1 MLSSSEERPKKGT
14 DDVLITRLLGC
25 PLNMVNKTMAAWSQ
39 QPRMK
44 KKLGICAAVAAAEAL
59 KNSIAATTRDRPSP
73 PQKYTVS
80 SDLGHI
86 FDPFEKSHQTMSQ
99 QIEELLQQPVL
110 QNNE

>member
-1 MLSSSEERPKKGT
+1 
-14 DDVLITRLLGC
+14 
-25 PLNMVNKTMAAWSQ
+25 
-39 QPRMK
+39 MK
-44 KKLGICAAVAAAEAL
+44 KKLGICAAVAAAAAEAL
-59 KNSIAATTRDRPSP
+59 KNSIAATTRDRPSPP